1 MDLHY
6 KREAAVGGL
15 VIVALVVL
23 FGGLAWL
30 SGRDL
35 LGGTKARFGVRYADV
50 TGLSSGDP
58 VMVAGVR
65 VGRVAG
71 FDLRGPGEVIVTL
84 EVGRDWAPRIDAVAR
99 VKPVDMLGAMFVDYD
114 PGRSEQLMDESVILD
129 GARSG
134 ALLDQLGPLADRA
147 GTVMTGA
154 EDLISA
160 RTADDVR
167 ATLAATRRAMDAL
180 SALGTGPTMRQATE
194 TLEALAQ
201 TAARIDSTLGSP
213 GLARSME
220 RMDELTENLNTMLV
234 SLGQATLA
242 MREVMLKI
250 NRDEGTIG
258 RMVNDTTLYNELVRL
273 SASMRLLLDDV
284 RERPGRYFHIS
295 VF

>member
-1 MDLHY
+1 
-6 KREAAVGGL
+6 
-15 VIVALVVL
+15 VAQ
-23 FGGLAWL
+23 
-30 SGRDL
+30 
-35 LGGTKARFGVRYADV
+35 
-50 TGLSSGDP
+50 
-58 VMVAGVR
+58 
-65 VGRVAG
+65 
-71 FDLRGPGEVIVTL
+71 
-84 EVGRDWAPRIDAVAR
+84 

-129 GARSG
+129 GVRSG

-154 EDLISA
+154 EDLMSA
-160 RTADDVR
+160 RTADEVR

-194 TLEALAQ
+194 TLEALAR